1 MTGGGKSQRPGA
13 AKDSII
19 SKTPAGE
26 HGTAKNEPTLS
37 DVFHK
42 KTYYNPGKIRSRLQ
56 RQLEKYERLLS
67 ESEQKLSELQLQ
79 ILDPA
84 LSSDYSR
91 LMEIQNAIDAEEKNQ
106 ESLLERMLETETDLE
121 ELDVDEQE

>member
-1 MTGGGKSQRPGA
+1 M
-13 AKDSII
+13 
-19 SKTPAGE
+19 
-26 HGTAKNEPTLS
+26 KNEPTLS
-37 DVFHK
+37 DVFDK

-84 LSSDYSR
+84 LSSDYSK

-121 ELDVDEQE
+121 ELDTVEE